1 MGLKKSHTHSL
12 IFILMYWAAD
22 ERPLRILFDHQRY
35 VEYAIFKFHGAN
47 IVIDF
52 IFANKFYHFCK
63 FTYDR

>member
-52 IFANKFYHFCK
+52 IFANIIYHSKKLYC
-63 FTYDR
+63 DR